1 MSGVTLEPATT
12 ILHQRAKGVGRLV
25 AKPLDGRTRI
35 AEFYQ
40 EGCAKIRLPD
50 TFTPHMEAVLINTS
64 GGLTG
69 GDRISWQ
76 IDAGQNTHVTVTTQA
91 CEKVYK
97 SSGGVAEVDT
107 RLNVEAGATL
117 HWLPQETILFDN
129 AWIARRL
136 DVDLATDATFVG
148 LEAVLLGRRAMGEAV
163 ETGLFR
169 DRWRVRRNG
178 KLIHAEEA
186 RLGPDVAHIGRGA
199 ASLGGA
205 VAFATLL
212 YCGADCDVLL
222 PKIRAVTEG
231 RTAGASH
238 WQNKLIVRFVAP
250 DGMALRKMLI
260 PVISL
265 LRNGQTMP
273 KVWNL

>member
-1 MSGVTLEPATT
+1 MSVPQST
-12 ILHQRAKGVGRLV
+12 IVHQRAKGAGRLV
-25 AKPLDGRTRI
+25 AKPLDGRTRL

-76 IDAGQNTHVTVTTQA
+76 VDAGERTHVTVTTQA

-97 SSGGVAEVDT
+97 SSGGVAEVTT

-129 AWIARRL
+129 AWISRRL
-136 DVDLATDATFVG
+136 DVDLAADATFLG

-169 DRWRVRRNG
+169 DRWRVRRDG
-178 KLIHAEEA
+178 HLIHAEEA
-186 RLGPDVAHIGRGA
+186 RLGPDVSRTGQNA
-199 ASLGGA
+199 ACLDGG

-212 YCGADCDVLL
+212 YCGPDCELLL
-222 PKIRAVTEG
+222 PKIRAVTG
-231 RTAGASH
+231 GCTAGASH
-238 WQNKLIVRFVAP
+238 WQNKLIVRCVAP
-250 DGMALRKMLI
+250 DGMGLRKMLI

-265 LRNGQTMP
+265 LRNGETMP

>member
-1 MSGVTLEPATT
+1 MSAEPA
-12 ILHQRAKGVGRLV
+12 IKIVHQRAKGAGRLV
-25 AKPLDGRTRI
+25 AKPLDGRTRL

-40 EGCAKIRLPD
+40 EGSAKIRLPD

-69 GDRISWQ
+69 GDRITWD
-76 IDAGQNTHVTVTTQA
+76 IDAGESTNLTVTTQA

-97 SSGGVAEVDT
+97 SSGGVAEVQT
-107 RLNVEAGATL
+107 RLIAGKNARL

-129 AWIARRL
+129 AWISRRL
-136 DVDLATDATFVG
+136 DVDLDEGAEFLG

-163 ETGLFR
+163 QTGLFQ
-169 DRWRVRRNG
+169 DRWRVRRQG

-186 RLGPDVAHIGRGA
+186 RLGSDIEALGRQ
-199 ASLGGA
+199 ASVLDGA

-212 YCGADCDVLL
+212 YCGAQIDAVL
-222 PKIRAVTEG
+222 PKIRAVLDNK
-231 RTAGASH
+231 TAGASH
-238 WQNKLIVRFVAP
+238 WKDKLIVRLVAP
-250 DGMALRKMLI
+250 DGLALRKMLI

-265 LRNGQTMP
+265 LRNGESMP
-273 KVWNL
+273 KVWSL